1 MFINKWNQDKI
12 TLRNYK
18 SAKHSYKA
26 NVIKNYLNTQEYLL
40 FFYYDFI
47 PVETQQQLNNILI
60 EQNLKILKIKKNSL
74 TKFLKE
80 NNLNFIHNLMIN
92 NVFIIFNKN
101 NQALNIKNVLK
112 LNLIKNIHFLGIWL
126 QKKFLRPS
134 ELKKIH
140 LLSNIFIFKNTV
152 KILNIKK
159 TLLKKSL
166 TLKKT

>member
-26 NVIKNYLNTQEYLL
+26 NVIKKYLNTQEYLL

-47 PVETQQQLNNILI
+47 PVETQQQLNSILI

-74 TKFLKE
+74 TNFLKE
-80 NNLNFIHNLMIN
+80 NNLNFMHNLMIN
-92 NVFIIFNKN
+92 NVFIIFNRN

-126 QKKFLRPS
+126 ERKFLRPS

-140 LLSNIFIFKNTV
+140 LLSNKFIFKNTV
-152 KILNIKK
+152 KILNLKK